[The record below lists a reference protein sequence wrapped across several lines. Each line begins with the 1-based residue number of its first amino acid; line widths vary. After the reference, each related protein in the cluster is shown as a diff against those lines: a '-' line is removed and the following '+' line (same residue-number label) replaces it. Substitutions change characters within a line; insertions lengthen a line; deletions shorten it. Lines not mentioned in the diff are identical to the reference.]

1 MQGDGEKWEIDKESG
16 VEKLAYADSCAAVN
30 SYLSRTAAWELCS
43 SPVRK
48 EESKWASNRTEMKRK
63 MRETHTVCEREVKE
77 GRCWRAQE
85 CRRGRKKKKEHTI
98 GRSLSVLS
106 LTLSC
111 FKRRWVSEQSD
122 KCQISTDEQTHK
134 IFFKYHKLKQIC
146 TQVIWAIVGNHM
158 IKTHV
163 SPSYKIY

>member
-1 MQGDGEKWEIDKESG
+1 MQGDGEKWEIDKKSG
-16 VEKLAYADSCAAVN
+16 VEKLAYADSCAGVN

-43 SPVRK
+43 SPARR

-63 MRETHTVCEREVKE
+63 MRETHTVCEREVKKGGTAGE
-77 GRCWRAQE
+77 G
-85 CRRGRKKKKEHTI
+85 KKEHTI

-111 FKRRWVSEQSD
+111 FNRRWVSD
-122 KCQISTDEQTHK
+122 M
-134 IFFKYHKLKQIC
+134 FKYHKLKQIC